1 MEKGHEFGLSADSET
16 TKTRKGDAAEYIDK
30 DTFVQLENEENPDKK
45 EKKKKKKERHFDITT
60 NKGFIM
66 GLIEKV
72 KKEDIGGFG
81 AQLAYFFLLSLF
93 PMLLFIVTLLPYLHL
108 SVSQVYTLLEEVMP
122 DQIYSLTSD
131 TLSEVLKNRHGGLLS
146 VGILGTLW
154 SASNG
159 VNALNKSLNRSYD
172 QEETRPFLKVRL
184 YSLIFTILL
193 IGLVV
198 VALVLPVFGEQIGK
212 LLFSAFGL
220 ENGFLA
226 VWNKFR
232 YILPPVVIFIVLT
245 LMYWL
250 MPNMKL
256 DLKSVWVGALFSTLA
271 WLIVSYGFSFYI
283 NNFSNYSATYGSI
296 GGIII
301 LMLWLYITGIILMV
315 GGQVNALVQKR
326 REIQES
332 KSHRTA

>member
-1 MEKGHEFGLSADSET
+1 M
-16 TKTRKGDAAEYIDK
+16 
-30 DTFVQLENEENPDKK
+30 DKK

-122 DQIYSLTSD
+122 DEIYSLTSD

-146 VGILGTLW
+146 IGILGTLW

-226 VWNKFR
+226 IWNKFR

-283 NNFSNYSATYGSI
+283 SNFSNYSATYGSI

-326 REIQES
+326 REIHES
-332 KSHRTA
+332 NKHSTA